1 MTRPTLEVADVL
13 RASGSSFWERNGS
26 HLAWQ
31 HRKVMDAIVRCRT
44 ATLGGHR
51 DQCLRCGH
59 QAISYNSCRNRHCP
73 KCQGNARAKWL
84 AARSAE
90 LLPVPYFHVV
100 FTLPHELSSL
110 VLQNKRLLYD
120 LLFRTS
126 AATLLEVARDP
137 KHLGADIG
145 LLTVLHTWGQNL
157 QHHPHVHCV
166 VPAGGL
172 TLDGS
177 GWVAASPRFFLPV
190 RVLSRVFRGKFTAAL
205 KQLLLQNK
213 LQFHSSLQ
221 QLARPELFRQFL
233 RQLFTNE
240 WVVYAK
246 PPFGG
251 AEHVLNYLA
260 RYTHRVAISNHRLV
274 AFTEDRVSF
283 RWKDYAAGG
292 KQKVMTVSTDEF
304 LRRFLIHVL
313 PKGLVRI
320 RHFGLF
326 ANRRRTASL
335 LHCREVLG
343 APSSPQ
349 QPQPTIHTRCPLCSG
364 DMLIVER
371 ITSSQLHFRSPLASS
386 HSPPHGVDSS

>member
-1 MTRPTLEVADVL
+1 MTRPTLEVADIL
-13 RASGSSFWERNGS
+13 RASGGNFLYLHGS
-26 HLAWQ
+26 HLASQ
-31 HRKVMDAIVRCRT
+31 HRKVIDAIVRCRT
-44 ATLGGHR
+44 AALGGHR
-51 DQCLRCGH
+51 DRCSGCGY

-73 KCQGNARAKWL
+73 KCQSNARARWL

-90 LLPVPYFHVV
+90 LLPVPHFHIV
-100 FTLPHELSSL
+100 FTLPHELSAL

-126 AATLLEVARDP
+126 AATMLEVARDP

-145 LLTVLHTWGQNL
+145 LLSVLHTWGQNL
-157 QHHPHVHCV
+157 HHHPHVHYV

-172 TLDGS
+172 ALDGS
-177 GWVAASPRFFLPV
+177 RWVSTSSRFFLPV
-190 RVLSRVFRGKFTAAL
+190 HVLSRVFRGKFTAEL
-205 KQLLLQNK
+205 KQLLLQDK
-213 LQFHSSLQ
+213 LQFHGSLKH
-221 QLARPELFRQFL
+221 LAAPERFQRFL
-233 RQLFTNE
+233 RQIFSKD

-274 AFTEDRVSF
+274 SFKDERVAF
-283 RWKDYAAGG
+283 RWKDYAAGS
-292 KQKVMTVSTDEF
+292 KQKVMTVSADEF

-326 ANRRRTASL
+326 ANRKRSASL
-335 LHCREVLG
+335 LRCRLLLKVA
-343 APSSPQ
+343 APP
-349 QPQPTIHTRCPLCSG
+349 PQPAPTAQIKCPLCSEL
-364 DMLIVER
+364 MLVVER
-371 ITSSQLHFRSPLASS
+371 FSS
-386 HSPPHGVDSS
+386 HQLLAAPTDISLFRPRLDSS

>member
-1 MTRPTLEVADVL
+1 MTRPTLEVADIL
-13 RASGSSFWERNGS
+13 RASGNSFWERQGS

-44 ATLGGHR
+44 AALGGHR

-59 QAISYNSCRNRHCP
+59 QVISYNSCRNRHCP
-73 KCQGNARAKWL
+73 KCQGNARARWL

-90 LLPVPYFHVV
+90 LLPVPYFHIV
-100 FTLPHELSSL
+100 FTLPHELSAL

-126 AATLLEVARDP
+126 AETLLEVARNP

-145 LLTVLHTWGQNL
+145 LLSVLHTWGQNL

-172 TLDGS
+172 AMDGS
-177 GWVAASPRFFLPV
+177 RWVAASSRFFLPV

-205 KQLLLQNK
+205 KQLMLQNK

-221 QLARPELFRQFL
+221 ELARPERFRQFL
-233 RQLFTNE
+233 CQLFTKE

-251 AEHVLNYLA
+251 AQYVLNYLA

-274 AFTEDRVSF
+274 AFKEERVSF
-283 RWKDYAAGG
+283 RWKDYAVGG
-292 KQKVMTVSTDEF
+292 KQKVMTVSADEF

-326 ANRRRTASL
+326 ANRRRAASL
-335 LHCREVLG
+335 LRCRKALG
-343 APSSPQ
+343 ALSSPQ
-349 QPQPTIHTRCPLCSG
+349 PPQPSSHTRCSLCSG

-371 ITSSQLHFRSPLASS
+371 MTSSQLHFRSPLTSS